1 MTFENAFYLAQILF
15 CLFCIPVFRRRGRR
29 RQAESQS

>member
-15 CLFCIPVFRRRGRR
+15 CVCCIPVVRRR
-29 RQAESQS
+29 RQVERQT